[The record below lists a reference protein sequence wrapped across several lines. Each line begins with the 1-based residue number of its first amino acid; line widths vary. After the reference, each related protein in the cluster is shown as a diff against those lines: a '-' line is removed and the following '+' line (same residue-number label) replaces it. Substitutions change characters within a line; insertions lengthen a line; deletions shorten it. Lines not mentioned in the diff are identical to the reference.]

1 MSCFCDTLELVHFSE
16 GMAVAQLSRQAVR
29 RLVHDALVARVGL
42 LIGQRSFAQL
52 LAEQERV
59 SLALAKGACGL
70 HAPGVHGPAAMAQ
83 AVLTAFELDPGFY
96 AGSELDY
103 ILSEGLTSVGQA
115 LGECIAGH
123 ENDDRRRWQAEVVP
137 SLDRIADFAVSV
149 LDGRWAQGPMDRTL
163 SPWAASGPG
172 QG

>member
-1 MSCFCDTLELVHFSE
+1 MSGFCDTLELVHFSE

-42 LIGQRSFAQL
+42 WIGQRSFEQL

-59 SLALAKGACGL
+59 SLALARGAHRL

-83 AVLTAFELDPGFY
+83 SVLTAFELAPGFY

-103 ILSEGLTSVGQA
+103 IVSEGLTSVGLA
-115 LGECIAGH
+115 LGECIKGH
-123 ENDDRRRWQAEVVP
+123 ESDDRNRWQAEVVP

-149 LDGRWAQGPMDRTL
+149 LDGSWAQGNMDQTL
-163 SPWAASGPG
+163 SQWAALGRRG
-172 QG
+172 A

>member
-1 MSCFCDTLELVHFSE
+1 MSGFCDTLELVHFSE
-16 GMAVAQLSRQAVR
+16 GMVVAQLSRQAVR

-42 LIGQRSFAQL
+42 WIGQRSFDQL

-59 SLALAKGACGL
+59 SLALARGAHRL

-83 AVLTAFELDPGFY
+83 AVLTAFELAPGFY

-103 ILSEGLTSVGQA
+103 IVSEGLTSVGLA
-115 LGECIAGH
+115 LGECIKGH
-123 ENDDRRRWQAEVVP
+123 ESDDRKRWQAEVVP

-163 SPWAASGPG
+163 SQGAAGEPG